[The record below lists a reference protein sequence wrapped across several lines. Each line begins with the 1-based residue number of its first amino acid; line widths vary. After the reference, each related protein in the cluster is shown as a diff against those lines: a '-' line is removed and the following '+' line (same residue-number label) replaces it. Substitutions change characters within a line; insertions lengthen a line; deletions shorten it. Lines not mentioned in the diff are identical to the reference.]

1 MNLLFRDISLRIV
14 FALFLWTTVT
24 SVHADEVI
32 KSFIAQELSNVKL
45 ETGFQRKMQI
55 GFVEVFQGLNLDWV
69 DQERAI
75 RHRDLASL
83 AAEDSVFMGELG
95 YLLGFM
101 LNPILWLVAIALG
114 FLTRNMQTL
123 WLRMCV
129 IGFTVL
135 GVSAALTPDF
145 PGIPAD
151 RINVTKI
158 IGGQIYGWLMVMLI
172 KPKIDVTSTEQSEE
186 LLPYADFSSTHE
198 TLNMDMSYQKD
209 FDGQDD
215 LTEHFLEQIV
225 EDYRQ
230 GNVREGIWAKALIA
244 VDGDETKAYPKY
256 LELTLQA
263 MLREEENKK
272 LLVDHNLGLA
282 KAISK
287 QKQMNSLEFLAHSG
301 MVYSET
307 SDSIHTFL
315 IGRREIALTQDEAE
329 RLANLAKVFNSK
341 GNRFLVIGDSWT
353 CETPSTGRTS
363 FTSFGELMRYLAK
376 Q

>member
-1 MNLLFRDISLRIV
+1 MKLILKAISLKV
-14 FALFLWTTVT
+14 AFALLSFVSVT
-24 SVHADEVI
+24 FTHADEAI
-32 KSFIAQELSNVKL
+32 KSFLAQELLNVKL

-55 GFVEVFQGLNLDWV
+55 GFVEVFQGINLDWV
-69 DQERAI
+69 DEEKAI
-75 RHRDLASL
+75 RQRDLASL

-95 YLLGFM
+95 YLVGYM
-101 LNPILWLVAIALG
+101 LNPILWIVAVAVG
-114 FLTRNMQTL
+114 FLTKNMQTL
-123 WLRMCV
+123 WWRMCV
-129 IGFTVL
+129 IGFSVV
-135 GVSAALTPDF
+135 GVSAVFTPDF
-145 PGIPAD
+145 PGITAD

-158 IGGQIYGWLMVMLI
+158 IGGQIYGWIMVMLI
-172 KPKIDVTSTEQSEE
+172 KPKVDATNSEQSGD
-186 LLPYADFSSTHE
+186 LLRKADLSSVHE
-198 TLNMDMSYQKD
+198 TLSMDVNHQHD
-209 FDGQDD
+209 FDDQDD

-282 KAISK
+282 KAISE
-287 QKQMNSLEFLAHSG
+287 QKQMSSFEFLAHSG
-301 MVYSET
+301 MVYSGT
-307 SDSIHTFL
+307 SDSVHTFL

-363 FTSFGELMRYLAK
+363 FTSFGELMRYLTK